1 MVNQMADRT
10 VAQWAVL
17 MVVQWA
23 ELMAVLMV
31 VQWAELM
38 AVLTAGLL
46 ELWALTR
53 AELMVELYI
62 K

>member
-1 MVNQMADRT
+1 
-10 VAQWAVL
+10 

-23 ELMAVLMV
+23 ELM
-31 VQWAELM
+31 
-38 AVLTAGLL
+38 AGLL